1 MIILDCEFEADICM
15 VVDKSGSISSSDF
28 IEQMSFLRTFAA
40 GVGNVEHER
49 YHKQKTKKIEIKIY
63 IVFKLNS

>member
-1 MIILDCEFEADICM
+1 M

-49 YHKQKTKKIEIKIY
+49 
-63 IVFKLNS
+63 